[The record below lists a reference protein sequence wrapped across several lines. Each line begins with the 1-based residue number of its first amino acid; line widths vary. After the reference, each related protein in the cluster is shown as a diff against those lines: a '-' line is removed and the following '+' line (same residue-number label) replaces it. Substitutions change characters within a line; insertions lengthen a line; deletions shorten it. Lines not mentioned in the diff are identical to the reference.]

1 MRKSILAVGVA
12 TLLLGGFIGAL
23 SVNAVAKSSAAKF
36 GEDTAN
42 VRLQRLEDRE
52 EIRKLLNSYGRTLDQ
67 RDFAAFAS
75 LWADDA
81 EYVGGGPMGT
91 VKGPAAIRAALEN
104 TMAKNPNGYGSPNF
118 HLFFNENI
126 DVDGDRATGTSKAAF
141 VVRADGNKPEMA
153 ILASYDDV
161 FVRDHGQWKFLR
173 RVVHGD
179 IPSPTPK

>member
-1 MRKSILAVGVA
+1 MRKSVLTIGAA
-12 TLLLGGFIGAL
+12 TLLVGGLVGGFCFSAIAKNGAGAKPVD
-23 SVNAVAKSSAAKF
+23 SV
-36 GEDTAN
+36 N

-52 EIRKLLNSYGRTLDQ
+52 EIRKLLNSYGHTLDQ
-67 RDFAAFAS
+67 RDFAAFAG

-104 TMAKNPNGYGSPNF
+104 MMAKNPSGYGSPNF

-126 DVDGDRATGTSKAAF
+126 DVAGDRATGTSKAAF
-141 VVRADGNKPEMA
+141 VVRTDGNKPEMA
-153 ILASYDDV
+153 ILASYDDA
-161 FVRDHGQWKFLR
+161 FVRDHGQWKFQR

-179 IPSPTPK
+179 IPGPTPK